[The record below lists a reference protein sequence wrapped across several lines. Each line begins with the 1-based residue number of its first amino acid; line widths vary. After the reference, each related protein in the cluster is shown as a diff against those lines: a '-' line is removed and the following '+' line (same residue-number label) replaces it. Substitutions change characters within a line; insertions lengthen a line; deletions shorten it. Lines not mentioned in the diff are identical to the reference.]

1 MARSFAAS
9 VLTVAGGT
17 AVAQAIGL
25 AALPLVTRLY
35 APESYGGF
43 VVWLAWGGLVLP
55 VACARLDAAIALP
68 RRARSASALALGAAA
83 VALAV
88 TLMAA
93 FALALLAAATPW
105 LEGHGVAHLAW
116 LVPLFVLQGA
126 LLQLAW
132 NWLART
138 GGFRRLSL
146 SRIVQAA
153 VVALLS
159 LGLVPWVGAGA
170 GLLAAATLAGQLA
183 GLAVAASGLAG
194 SGFDLRVRPRQAW
207 RLMRHFRRLA
217 FFNGPHVLSDAA
229 QNSGLPLLVAAFH
242 GPQAAAYYGFAM
254 RLLKAPLGLLSNAVA
269 QVYYPRAAGHRADDG
284 RLRRDALRLVAALSA
299 TALALLPVL
308 LWLPERWMGAL
319 FGAAWADAAAYL
331 RALAPWILSAFV
343 AGPLGVLYL
352 VKERF
357 ALDFALALA
366 ATLIAFALLLG
377 AQAAGLAALP
387 SLWLLSL
394 GMTAY
399 IVAST
404 IGEFHFVIGRGGRST
419 GPAGPAARAD
429 GPGRP
434 GGADDRPR

>member
-17 AVAQAIGL
+17 AVAQAITL
-25 AALPLVTRLY
+25 ATLPVVTRLY

-43 VVWLAWGGLVLP
+43 VVWLAWGGLVAP
-55 VACARLDAAIALP
+55 VACARFDAAIALP
-68 RRARSASALALGAAA
+68 RRARSASALAMGSLA

-88 TLMAA
+88 S
-93 FALALLAAATPW
+93 ALTALVLAVLAAGTTW
-105 LEGHGVAHLAW
+105 LDGHGVEQLAA
-116 LVPLFVLQGA
+116 LVPVFVLLGA
-126 LLQLAW
+126 LQQVAW
-132 NWLART
+132 NWLARA
-138 GGFRRLSL
+138 GAFRRVSL
-146 SRIVQAA
+146 SRIAQAL
-153 VVALLS
+153 VVALVA
-159 LGLVPWVGAGA
+159 LGAVPWFGADA
-170 GLLAAATLAGQLA
+170 GLLVAATLAGQLA
-183 GLAVAASGLAG
+183 ALAVAAGGLAG
-194 SGFDLRVRPRQAW
+194 SGFDVRARPRQAW

-217 FFNGPHVLSDAA
+217 FFNGPHVVSDAA
-229 QNSGLPLLVAAFH
+229 QNSGLPLLVASFY
-242 GPQAAAYYGFAM
+242 GPQAAAYYAFAM
-254 RLLKAPLGLLSNAVA
+254 RLLKAPLGLLSGAVA
-269 QVYYPRAAGHRADDG
+269 QVYYPRAAGHRGDDA
-284 RLRRDALRLVAALSA
+284 RLRHDALRLVAVLSA

-357 ALDFALALA
+357 ALDFVLALA
-366 ATLIAFALLLG
+366 ATLLAFALLLG

-387 SLWLLSL
+387 ALWLLSL

-404 IGEFHFVIGRGGRST
+404 IGEFHFVIGRRTPAAPSGPGGR
-419 GPAGPAARAD
+419 
-429 GPGRP
+429 
-434 GGADDRPR
+434 

>member
-132 NWLART
+132 NWL
-138 GGFRRLSL
+138 
-146 SRIVQAA
+146 
-153 VVALLS
+153 
-159 LGLVPWVGAGA
+159 
-170 GLLAAATLAGQLA
+170 
-183 GLAVAASGLAG
+183 
-194 SGFDLRVRPRQAW
+194 
-207 RLMRHFRRLA
+207 
-217 FFNGPHVLSDAA
+217 
-229 QNSGLPLLVAAFH
+229 
-242 GPQAAAYYGFAM
+242 
-254 RLLKAPLGLLSNAVA
+254 
-269 QVYYPRAAGHRADDG
+269 
-284 RLRRDALRLVAALSA
+284 
-299 TALALLPVL
+299 
-308 LWLPERWMGAL
+308 
-319 FGAAWADAAAYL
+319 
-331 RALAPWILSAFV
+331 
-343 AGPLGVLYL
+343 
-352 VKERF
+352 
-357 ALDFALALA
+357 
-366 ATLIAFALLLG
+366 
-377 AQAAGLAALP
+377 
-387 SLWLLSL
+387 
-394 GMTAY
+394 
-399 IVAST
+399 
-404 IGEFHFVIGRGGRST
+404 
-419 GPAGPAARAD
+419 
-429 GPGRP
+429 
-434 GGADDRPR
+434 

>member
-83 VALAV
+83 VALA
-88 TLMAA
+88 
-93 FALALLAAATPW
+93 
-105 LEGHGVAHLAW
+105 W

-170 GLLAAATLAGQLA
+170 GLLVAATLAGQLA
-183 GLAVAASGLAG
+183 GLAVAAAGLAG
-194 SGFDLRVRPRQAW
+194 SGFDPRVRPRQAW

-217 FFNGPHVLSDAA
+217 CFNGPHVLSDAA

-366 ATLIAFALLLG
+366 ATLIAFGLLLG

-404 IGEFHFVIGRGGRST
+404 IGEFHFVIGR
-419 GPAGPAARAD
+419 PAGPAARAD
-429 GPGRP
+429 RAGRP